1 VPHNGTL
8 YEATLAV
15 ASFGN
20 WVNPKIEGFLARAE
34 SGDSDPVLLNAPGS
48 IGSGQIGP
56 GGNSTGKLYFDVIGD
71 VPNSVAWNDG
81 TRDILAWVPGTIPLQ
96 GTPVPPVG
104 PVGTSEIIDAPAESD
119 DAGAHDHQYLLVF
132 RVSQIDRM
140 NRGGQR
146 LVGRGFFEADVI
158 RNRNHAAGD
167 LRCDPQELRIAAHAD
182 RGVAPA
188 DRHRRHLAANFHD
201 LAAEFVAKDSALL
214 DRQPEL
220 KKQAFTIG
228 VQIRSANAAGSDSHQ
243 RLAVIQFGPGNVLE
257 SNIAW
262 TVKYRGFHDGLS
274 FSLAR
279 GSVRAG

>member
-1 VPHNGTL
+1 MRVNKLAGVVAATAVAFGFGAATAAPAWATDNIKIFGEQMRISYTPGVPVIGYTVTNFGPSSDPVPHNGTL
-8 YEATLAV
+8 YEATLSV

-119 DAGAHDHQYLLVF
+119 DAGAMPAETGNLGQAAPQVIAPPAYDLTEAEIASPGF
-132 RVSQIDRM
+132 
-140 NRGGQR
+140 NR
-146 LVGRGFFEADVI
+146 
-158 RNRNHAAGD
+158 
-167 LRCDPQELRIAAHAD
+167 
-182 RGVAPA
+182 
-188 DRHRRHLAANFHD
+188 
-201 LAAEFVAKDSALL
+201 
-214 DRQPEL
+214 
-220 KKQAFTIG
+220 
-228 VQIRSANAAGSDSHQ
+228 
-243 RLAVIQFGPGNVLE
+243 
-257 SNIAW
+257 
-262 TVKYRGFHDGLS
+262 
-274 FSLAR
+274 
-279 GSVRAG
+279 